1 MSLSVENKTILI
13 TGGSSGIGLAAA
25 EALARAGA
33 NVIVTSPSRARA
45 EDAAESIT
53 RTTGGKAAGL
63 QLDLGS
69 FAGIRAFTERFCA
82 NHEHL
87 DVLMNNAGALF
98 SSPRKS
104 LDGYEMTWAVNHL
117 GPYLL
122 TARLLPLLRKAPAA
136 RIVTTASSAHRAG
149 TIDFDGLGLPESY
162 SRTGAYGRSKLANI
176 LFTAALSRRLE
187 GINMTATCFHPG
199 VVATGFFRFI
209 PLIGPAV
216 RVLATPFLRSPQKGA
231 ETGIFLAGDS
241 AAEGASGGYY
251 FDAKPARTS
260 QLAADE
266 SVQERVWGI
275 SAEQTGA
282 IWDFS

>member
-1 MSLSVENKTILI
+1 MSLSVEQKTILV

-25 EALARAGA
+25 QELAQAGA

-45 EDAAESIT
+45 ESAAESIGQA
-53 RTTGGKAAGL
+53 TGGKAVGL

-69 FAGIRAFTERFCA
+69 FAGIRAFTEEFLA
-82 NHEHL
+82 NHDHL
-87 DVLMNNAGALF
+87 DVLLNNAGALF

-122 TARLLPLLRKAPAA
+122 TSRLMPVLRKAPAA

-149 TIDFDGLGLPESY
+149 TIEFDGLGLPESY
-162 SRTGAYGRSKLANI
+162 SRAGAYGRSKLANI
-176 LFTAALSRRLE
+176 MFTAALSRRLD
-187 GINMTATCFHPG
+187 GTNMTATCFHPG

-209 PLIGPAV
+209 PLIGPLV

-241 AAEGASGGYY
+241 TAEGASGGYY
-251 FDAKPARTS
+251 YDCKPARTS
-260 QLAADE
+260 QLAGDVD
-266 SVQERVWGI
+266 VQEKVWEI

-282 IWDFS
+282 VWDFS